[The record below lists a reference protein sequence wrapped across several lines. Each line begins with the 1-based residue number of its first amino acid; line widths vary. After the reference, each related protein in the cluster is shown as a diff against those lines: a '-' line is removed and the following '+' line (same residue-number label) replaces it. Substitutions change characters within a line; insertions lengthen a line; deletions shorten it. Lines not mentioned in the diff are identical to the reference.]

1 MKSIA
6 ITGPSGVGKTH
17 TLKTLFGVIGG
28 YGALGVCGGKRSIA
42 TRGNLQF
49 IPELKRIAKFRE
61 ADNEKIERGYREL
74 LVSGMVSCIDVG
86 PYVSYCI
93 PYARELTDC
102 TVISI
107 DCSEDQILNNLQSR
121 KIQDNGKDNKIATA
135 AASYRALDRFHSK
148 ADLVLTQQELMEYL
162 HELETE

>member
-17 TLKTLFGVIGG
+17 ILKTLFGITGG
-28 YGALGVCGGKRSIA
+28 YGALGVCGGKRPIA
-42 TRGNLQF
+42 TRNNLQF

-61 ADNEKIERGYREL
+61 ADNTKIEQGYRKL
-74 LVSGMVSCIDVG
+74 LTNGFVSCIDVG

-102 TVISI
+102 IVISI
-107 DCSEDQILNNLQSR
+107 DCTEEQILTNLKSR
-121 KIQDNGKDNKIATA
+121 KVQDNGKNNKVATA
-135 AASYRALDRFHSK
+135 ATSFKSLNRFHSN
-148 ADLVLTQQELMEYL
+148 ADLVLTQTQLLQYLQTQE
-162 HELETE
+162 T